1 MKKIAMASLLSLL
14 VVGSIAGIAGT
25 AGTALAQ
32 GHMMHRMPGPDGDV
46 AMFMSH
52 IADELN
58 LTQEQR
64 DEAKQIHEAVFE
76 KAKPLMEQHR
86 AQMDEIEALLDS
98 GKVTAQEIGTKVI
111 AAHATRKQLE
121 AIHDDAKAQ
130 FTALLNDEQKAK
142 LEKMDFGHD
151 KMRMM
156 MHH

>member
-14 VVGSIAGIAGT
+14 VVGGIAGT
-25 AGTALAQ
+25 ARAGE
-32 GHMMHRMPGPDGDV
+32 HMMHRMPGLPDGEFV
-46 AMFMSH
+46 SH
-52 IADELN
+52 IADALN
-58 LTQEQR
+58 LTQDQR

-76 KAKPLMEQHR
+76 KAKPLMEQHS
-86 AQMDEIEALLDS
+86 AQMDEIEALLDA

-156 MHH
+156 HH

>member
-1 MKKIAMASLLSLL
+1 MKKIVLTSLL
-14 VVGSIAGIAGT
+14 VSLLAIGGISGI
-25 AGTALAQ
+25 ALAQ
-32 GHMMHRMPGPDGDV
+32 GHMMHRMPGPDGGDA
-46 AMFMSH
+46 AMFMMH

-58 LTQEQR
+58 LTQDQR

-76 KAKPLMEQHR
+76 KAKPLMEQHH
-86 AQMDEIEALLDS
+86 AQMEEIEALLDA
-98 GKVTAQEIGTKVI
+98 GKSTAQEIGTKVI

-130 FTALLNDEQKAK
+130 FTALLTDEQKAK

-156 MHH
+156 HH